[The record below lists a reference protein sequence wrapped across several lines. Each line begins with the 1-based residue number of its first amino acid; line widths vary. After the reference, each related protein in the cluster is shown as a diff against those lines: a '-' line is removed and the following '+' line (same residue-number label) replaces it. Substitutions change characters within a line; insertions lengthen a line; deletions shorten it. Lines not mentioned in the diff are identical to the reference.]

1 MLEQK
6 WEQPLREARER
17 VKGLKFMDL
26 VRSRQSIIRRIRVRT
41 IEIDVD
47 SDLSYWVDV
56 CV

>member
-26 VRSRQSIIRRIRVRT
+26 VRSRQRIIRRISVRT